1 MTLDAAL
8 AERIRRT
15 PKAELHV
22 HIEGTLEPELIFR
35 LAQRNQVKLPYP
47 SVEAL
52 RAAYAFTDL
61 QSFLD
66 IYYAGASVLLTE
78 EDFFDMTMAY
88 VERAVADNVRH
99 AEIFF
104 DPQTHTARGV
114 DIEIVIDGIADALAQ
129 ARTQYDFSSSMI
141 LCFLRHLS
149 EEDAFATLEAALPYR
164 DRFVGVGL
172 DSSERGNPP
181 EKFARVFARARELGL
196 HRVAHAGEEGP
207 ADYVR
212 DALDILQVER
222 IDHGVR
228 AIDDPAL
235 VERLARERIALTVC
249 PLSNQKL
256 KVYPDLRDH
265 SLKKLLDAGVAVT
278 IHSDDPAY
286 FGGYMNANWEAT
298 FEALPLDAA
307 DAHRLA
313 RNSFEASF
321 LQPALKA
328 EYLTEVDRF
337 WQSAS
342 PTTPAS
348 AATA

>member
-8 AERIRRT
+8 ADRIRRT

-35 LAQRNQVKLPYP
+35 LAQRNQVQLPYP

-52 RAAYAFTDL
+52 RAAYAFHDL

-88 VERAVADNVRH
+88 VQRASADNVRH

-114 DIEIVIDGIADALAQ
+114 DIEVVIDGIADALAQ
-129 ARTQYDFSSSMI
+129 AHTQFDFSSRLI

-196 HRVAHAGEEGP
+196 HCVPHAGEEGP
-207 ADYVR
+207 AQYVA
-212 DALDILQVER
+212 DALDILKVER

-235 VERLARERIALTVC
+235 VQRLARERIALTVC

-265 SLKKLLDAGVAVT
+265 SLKTLLDAGVAVT
-278 IHSDDPAY
+278 LHSDDPAY
-286 FGGYMNANWEAT
+286 FGGYMNANWEAA
-298 FEALPLDAA
+298 FEALPLTAD

-321 LQPALKA
+321 LPAARKAAYLEAVDLFWQQDQPA
-328 EYLTEVDRF
+328 
-337 WQSAS
+337 
-342 PTTPAS
+342 PA
-348 AATA
+348 A